1 MFHIWWLQ
9 IQRKESLGLT
19 VFCVRNFL
27 MSLKV
32 PYSKAE
38 VSKGSEKRVESC
50 NMLFLRACRD
60 VRRWLLTRADLVA
73 GTAQKTTS
81 CPNLYSSQTNLL
93 TRQRQP
99 GEMCSGL
106 GARQHIPHIP
116 FPFFCLSFTCVFP
129 VLLYQ
134 PQHTPHGGQ
143 LCHLSTSSFWK
154 SFLYPHK
161 VAGTPLS
168 NVSVTHIDLWWILK
182 KSHS

>member
-9 IQRKESLGLT
+9 IQRKESLELT

-99 GEMCSGL
+99 GE
-106 GARQHIPHIP
+106 
-116 FPFFCLSFTCVFP
+116 CV
-129 VLLYQ
+129 LAWGQ
-134 PQHTPHGGQ
+134 ENTSHT
-143 LCHLSTSSFWK
+143 
-154 SFLYPHK
+154 
-161 VAGTPLS
+161 
-168 NVSVTHIDLWWILK
+168 
-182 KSHS
+182 SHSHSSVSHSHVSSPCSFISLNTLPMEDSSAIWAPPPFGRAFCTHTKLPAHLFPMSQ